1 MLSILPREL
10 VAAEAHCHPTC
21 NRQFIN
27 IGSNSGETLKDDVL
41 GETKDEDKE
50 TVSVDYAGAKLN
62 AYSKLFN
69 YIRNELFENKE
80 IIDLSKLNEMLIG
93 FMKDGAV
100 QE

>member
-1 MLSILPREL
+1 MLLKLIATLL
-10 VAAEAHCHPTC
+10 A
-21 NRQFIN
+21 
-27 IGSNSGETLKDDVL
+27 IGSALTLVVISGETLKDEVL